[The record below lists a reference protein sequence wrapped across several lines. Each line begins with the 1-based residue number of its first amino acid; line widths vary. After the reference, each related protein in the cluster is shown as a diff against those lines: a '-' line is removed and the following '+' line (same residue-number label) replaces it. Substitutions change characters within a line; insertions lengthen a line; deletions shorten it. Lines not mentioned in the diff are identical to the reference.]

1 MRTLVITE
9 HPEFGKVRTVEAGGR
24 VWFCARDVA
33 SALGYANPKDAVNR
47 HCRPKG
53 VCVHDL
59 LTAGG
64 RQKVKFIDEGNL
76 YRLMACSRLPSAE
89 RFESWIFD
97 ELVPRTLKEGG
108 YLLGKE
114 GETDAELLSRTLQLA
129 EAKLRER
136 DRYISGLEKEN
147 ALNALKL
154 SLQAPKVRYFDEVLH
169 SPSTYTV
176 TQIAK
181 ELGSVRSGLQDLKDA
196 VQAGEAAQ
204 VQLRAMTGTLESARE
219 WESWERG
226 GLLSVVGR
234 TAGLEEVQA
243 QGGEIRQALS
253 RLRTQLARVPQE
265 KVPGADLEGF
275 LAFADY
281 FFEGVFS
288 DLFSHAGLERAQGEV
303 ENILCEVDT
312 LMESLREG
320 LDALQAKEQ
329 ALRQERETLL
339 AGEERSMSHGTDT
352 AAGDPSDLD

>member
-53 VCVHDL
+53 VRVHDL

-76 YRLMACSRLPSAE
+76 YRLMAGSRLPSAE

-108 YLLGKE
+108 YLLEKE

-129 EAKLRER
+129 KDKLKER

-181 ELGSVRSGLQDLKDA
+181 ELGMSGRELNRRLKA
-196 VQAGEAAQ
+196 LGIQF
-204 VQLRAMTGTLESARE
+204 R
-219 WESWERG
+219 
-226 GLLSVVGR
+226 
-234 TAGLEEVQA
+234 
-243 QGGEIRQALS
+243 QGGTWLLTARYQKEGYTRTHTHSWQSRWPCIRCGPRRAVCSSTASSAACLS
-253 RLRTQLARVPQE
+253 FNRPPLAATKTGMTSGRDAERNTLNYSVPHASE
-265 KVPGADLEGF
+265 NSPAN
-275 LAFADY
+275 
-281 FFEGVFS
+281 S
-288 DLFSHAGLERAQGEV
+288 DCFY
-303 ENILCEVDT
+303 ILNSIPVIFYP
-312 LMESLREG
+312 R
-320 LDALQAKEQ
+320 
-329 ALRQERETLL
+329 
-339 AGEERSMSHGTDT
+339 
-352 AAGDPSDLD
+352 

>member
-108 YLLGKE
+108 YLLEKE

-129 EAKLRER
+129 EAKLKER

-176 TQIAK
+176 T
-181 ELGSVRSGLQDLKDA
+181 
-196 VQAGEAAQ
+196 
-204 VQLRAMTGTLESARE
+204 
-219 WESWERG
+219 
-226 GLLSVVGR
+226 
-234 TAGLEEVQA
+234 
-243 QGGEIRQALS
+243 
-253 RLRTQLARVPQE
+253 
-265 KVPGADLEGF
+265 
-275 LAFADY
+275 
-281 FFEGVFS
+281 
-288 DLFSHAGLERAQGEV
+288 
-303 ENILCEVDT
+303 
-312 LMESLREG
+312 
-320 LDALQAKEQ
+320 
-329 ALRQERETLL
+329 
-339 AGEERSMSHGTDT
+339 
-352 AAGDPSDLD
+352 

>member
-108 YLLGKE
+108 YLLEKE

-181 ELGSVRSGLQDLKDA
+181 ELGMSGRELNRRLKA
-196 VQAGEAAQ
+196 LGIQFRLGGTWLLTARYQKEGYTRTHTHSWQSRCGE
-204 VQLRAMTGTLESARE
+204 TGTAMHTEI
-219 WESWERG
+219 
-226 GLLSVVGR
+226 GR
-234 TAGLEEVQA
+234 AHV
-243 QGGEIRQALS
+243 
-253 RLRTQLARVPQE
+253 
-265 KVPGADLEGF
+265 
-275 LAFADY
+275 
-281 FFEGVFS
+281 
-288 DLFSHAGLERAQGEV
+288 
-303 ENILCEVDT
+303 
-312 LMESLREG
+312 
-320 LDALQAKEQ
+320 
-329 ALRQERETLL
+329 
-339 AGEERSMSHGTDT
+339 
-352 AAGDPSDLD
+352 